1 MKRYLHNIHQV
12 HIADG
17 FSNDCDELI
26 HRCLQ
31 LQTLNYEA
39 FCNIWKDMNF
49 GMIYVGRNSGAEIA
63 ELSEEV
69 IYIAKSYMVKDTD
82 NFEESVAGVF
92 LVYGLLTLQP
102 FRGFALLRIVPDNV
116 PCINRIEFIARRER
130 RLDVLYILGEILI
143 KHSQYHAVERDRG
156 MESVLR
162 KYLEGYTSIDK
173 LGVRPRGVFFRQN
186 EELDIIRDLG
196 SITRQYARAK
206 TSLIGHSQ
214 GDSSLQYINEN
225 LPAEL
230 SISLRKIINGI
241 IDTEPNDDEDND
253 DGVEEES
260 TIQHYDAVQAIK
272 MKAMANTVNPIQHL
286 NGIEE
291 RKQLNKSPKKKS
303 DLKAPT
309 GKIKSGSPTKPI
321 TNSRKRKTEPKTR
334 KRKRKETKNLE
345 KTKEEIIDASVDLN
359 VEDFQKGK
367 AFDGSLENNIRI
379 DERELKMESLPSKI
393 QTEDHGQ
400 LIEIEI
406 IDNVPEKDVNK
417 NNNSNINETKT
428 FDGSLENNIRI
439 DERELRMESLPSK
452 IQTENHGRLIEI
464 EIIDNVPEKDVNEK
478 NNTSIDEISEDDTN
492 TLTPS
497 KRKRNTIIKKR
508 GYKRTKLKSKFKKMG
523 MLPVANFKEQN

>member
-1 MKRYLHNIHQV
+1 MLGYLHNIHQV

-162 KYLEGYTSIDK
+162 NIDK

-241 IDTEPNDDEDND
+241 IDNEPNDDEDND
-253 DGVEEES
+253 DDVEEES
-260 TIQHYDAVQAIK
+260 TTQHYDAVQAIK

-334 KRKRKETKNLE
+334 KRKRKETNNLE
-345 KTKEEIIDASVDLN
+345 KTKEEKNRRGVKNGKTRKRKRKETNNLEKTKEEKIDVSVDLN
-359 VEDFQKGK
+359 VDDFQKGK
-367 AFDGSLENNIRI
+367 A
-379 DERELKMESLPSKI
+379 
-393 QTEDHGQ
+393 
-400 LIEIEI
+400 
-406 IDNVPEKDVNK
+406 
-417 NNNSNINETKT
+417 

-452 IQTENHGRLIEI
+452 IQTEDHGRLIEI

-478 NNTSIDEISEDDTN
+478 NNTNIDETSEDDTN

-523 MLPVANFKEQN
+523 MLPVANFKEQNE